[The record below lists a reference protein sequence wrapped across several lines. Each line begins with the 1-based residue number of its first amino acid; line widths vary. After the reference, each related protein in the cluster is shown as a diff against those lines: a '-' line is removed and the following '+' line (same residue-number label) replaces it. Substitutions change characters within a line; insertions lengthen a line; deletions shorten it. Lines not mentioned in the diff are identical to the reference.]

1 MATTTENI
9 VFDTTIN
16 LGNSTNS
23 VKSLKSELKD
33 LRNQLG
39 TLEQGSEAFNQA
51 AQRAGQLQEQIRG
64 VNDAIENADPEKKFA
79 PFARTLQ
86 GMAGGFAAVQGA
98 MGLFG
103 SESKDLEKTL
113 LKVQSAMALSQGLNS
128 LLEFKNDFADL
139 GKNIIQNVVKAFTT
153 LRGAI
158 IATGIGLLAV
168 TVGVLVTNWKEFSQA
183 ITDAFPGF
191 KVVTDFFSNLKQVAA
206 GTLEGIVQ
214 GFKVLGTVVTKV
226 FQGDFSGAIDAA
238 KTFGEKVAIAYN
250 QGYAEE
256 DRKIKI
262 QNGLKDRQF
271 ALDLEE
277 AKGKDV
283 KAKRVKLMQD
293 ELSILKKGSD
303 EYNAKLIEIE
313 KAKTDLRKEAAEKK
327 DKEDEDAKNKRDA
340 FDKDNAERAKEYD
353 EKEKKR
359 IEETRTRNSSLLVS
373 EQEKRAAHINDL
385 NEIAK
390 DEVLSAE
397 ERYAALDELNQKGI
411 LSDKQTADA
420 KIAIAEAEQNAKLSL
435 VAAYGQTLNQIA
447 NLLGKSTAE
456 GKAVAIAATTIDT
469 YVAAFRAYKE
479 GFKLDPSGVFSIIS
493 AAAATATGIAAVQ
506 NIISTPV
513 PGGGGGGG
521 TVPNFTAPSI
531 PQIPQ
536 SVSGTRLNQTDP
548 LRTINEGRDSK
559 VFVTETDITKTQN
572 KVKNIIKKATIK

>member
-23 VKSLKSELKD
+23 VKSLKSELRD

-214 GFKVLGTVVTKV
+214 GFKVLGTVVTKI
-226 FQGDFSGAIDAA
+226 FQGDFTGAIDAA
-238 KTFGEKVAIAYN
+238 NTFGEKVAIGYN

-313 KAKTDLRKEAAEKK
+313 KARTDIRTEAKEKK

-359 IEETRTRNSSLLVS
+359 IEETRTRNSSLLVA
-373 EQEKRAAHINDL
+373 EQERRAAHINDL

-390 DEVLSAE
+390 DEILSAE

-411 LSDKQTADA
+411 LSDKETADA

-521 TVPNFTAPSI
+521 GVPNFTAPSI